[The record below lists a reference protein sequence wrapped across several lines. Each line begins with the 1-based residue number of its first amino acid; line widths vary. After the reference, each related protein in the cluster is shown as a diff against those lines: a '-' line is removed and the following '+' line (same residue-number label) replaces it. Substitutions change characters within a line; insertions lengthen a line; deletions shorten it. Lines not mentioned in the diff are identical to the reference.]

1 MSRAARNSKRP
12 DAFAGSEPARK
23 AAAAVLGV
31 LGGLKTPLEASE
43 GIGVSV
49 NRYYQL
55 ETRALVAM
63 VRALEP
69 LPRGRRR
76 TPELE
81 IERLRREKTRLER
94 EASRYQSLLRAS
106 QKALGLSPGA
116 SKGADSKASP
126 APGKRARRPR
136 IRAKALIA
144 SLSTPAPS
152 SEAAQSVAGVAS

>member
-12 DAFAGSEPARK
+12 DTFAGSEPARK

-31 LGGLKTPLEASE
+31 LGGIKTPLEASE

-106 QKALGLSPGA
+106 QKALGLAPGVG
-116 SKGADSKASP
+116 KGADSKATS

-136 IRAKALIA
+136 VRAKALIT
-144 SLSTPAPS
+144 SLTTPAPS
-152 SEAAQSVAGVAS
+152 QEVVLPTTGVAS

>member
-1 MSRAARNSKRP
+1 VSPAARNSKRP
-12 DAFAGSEPARK
+12 AAFAGSEPARR

-31 LGGLKTPLEASE
+31 LGGLKTPLEASQ

-55 ETRALVAM
+55 ETRALAAM

-106 QKALGLSPGA
+106 QKALGLAPTAG
-116 SKGADSKASP
+116 KGADSKGTP
-126 APGKRARRPR
+126 GPGKRARRPR
-136 IRAKALIA
+136 VRAKALIT
-144 SLSTPAPS
+144 SLTTSAPS
-152 SEAAQSVAGVAS
+152 SEAVLPTAGVAS